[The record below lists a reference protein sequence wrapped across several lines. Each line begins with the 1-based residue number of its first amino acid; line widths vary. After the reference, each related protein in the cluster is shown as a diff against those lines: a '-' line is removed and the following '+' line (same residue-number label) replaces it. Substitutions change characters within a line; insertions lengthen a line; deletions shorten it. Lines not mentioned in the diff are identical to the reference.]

1 MVGPGEELLQIAD
14 AAAHARARMTTEIGE
29 PLAQILHSA
38 EEAARAWSGS
48 NIGYQ
53 ATVYYRGLSPKP
65 ANSEFSPEWGLM
77 DVWPTHQPDRG
88 WEQMD
93 HQSVI
98 EIILK
103 RAGDPDWSAIEDDLG
118 AIADELRR
126 LKESAVSVLSS
137 VLTKD
142 GYLERKLSEI
152 EALSSPSLTAIQD
165 SMIPKS

>member
-1 MVGPGEELLQIAD
+1 
-14 AAAHARARMTTEIGE
+14 
-29 PLAQILHSA
+29 
-38 EEAARAWSGS
+38 
-48 NIGYQ
+48 
-53 ATVYYRGLSPKP
+53 
-65 ANSEFSPEWGLM
+65 M

-118 AIADELRR
+118 AIANRELRR
-126 LKESAVSVLSS
+126 LKESAVTVLSS

-152 EALSSPSLTAIQD
+152 EDPEQPLANRSPGLNDPQIVVFGRGIHLRCRKGFNSRHTKPCSPFLRGEAPWASTSIV
-165 SMIPKS
+165 SKSRRLRAGWC